1 MAVLAVY
8 IIRLANDFKNAA
20 RVGNSITVRT
30 KGDFQPVDLLS
41 LMENS
46 SLLGNSKTRLSAGV
60 RGLPARSLLFAYIC
74 WFVSRKRI
82 CKILTS
88 LNYSI
93 RVSVV
98 KKLFI

>member
-8 IIRLANDFKNAA
+8 IIHLANDFKNAA

-46 SLLGNSKTRLSAGV
+46 SLLGNSKTPFGR
-60 RGLPARSLLFAYIC
+60 RPRSPCTVIAFCLYLLVCIPQTDLQDTNF
-74 WFVSRKRI
+74 F
-82 CKILTS
+82 
-88 LNYSI
+88 
-93 RVSVV
+93 
-98 KKLFI
+98 KL